1 MQLILIWYLAVL
13 HRLRAFSL
21 LQAAM
26 DAFEEGVAGRV
37 EQVKPDDS
45 YRHPQPLGRAHEMC
59 VARARNKAATR
70 KAESMRAL
78 VLPDGSH
85 VDFSKDTRAAIDPKL
100 IQRIRYSLPWLPI
113 PVLQHAGPSGLCR
126 LG

>member
-1 MQLILIWYLAVL
+1 M
-13 HRLRAFSL
+13 LRALLL

-26 DAFEEGVAGRV
+26 DAFQEGVGGKV

-100 IQRIRYSLPWLPI
+100 IQRIRYTI
-113 PVLQHAGPSGLCR
+113 PCVPVVPTLQHCASKSLCKLR
-126 LG
+126 